1 MITCYPKQTVYYT
14 HVTSQQEYDN
24 LINHYIGNELGWV
37 VYYSKKYKN
46 VWVVDA
52 DEILIERDTLENC
65 VVVAKNATRDMIIS
79 RYVDGIEYGD
89 DDMINHSFKDWG
101 TPILNPFLQLLDQPK
116 KWGTLHID

>member
-1 MITCYPKQTVYYT
+1 M
-14 HVTSQQEYDN
+14 
-24 LINHYIGNELGWV
+24 
-37 VYYSKKYKN
+37 
-46 VWVVDA
+46 VDA